1 MNHEKT
7 FAAIKKLQEIEIEL
21 HRLKNALE
29 MANKREWVGLTLEE
43 ILDTYRGPDGSDY
56 VEYAR
61 GLETKLKEKNT

>member
-29 MANKREWVGLTLEE
+29 MANKREWVGLTTDEVRRIGMNEPRIMVAIREAEMLS
-43 ILDTYRGPDGSDY
+43 R
-56 VEYAR
+56 
-61 GLETKLKEKNT
+61 EKNT